1 MQSKSQRFANTVFPN
16 VQAMAE
22 LQQEAKKQGGGKDL
36 QVRKYKSLCKRA
48 GSLVRNSGLMQ
59 TVAFFEARANKDE
72 HYKILRD
79 HLKKELKGLDIIRKE
94 ESLLDYVR
102 SRSLPQYMY
111 LTREVL
117 HLLNWHKRL
126 ADAMITGTA
135 DHQGEDD
142 R

>member
-1 MQSKSQRFANTVFPN
+1 MQSKSQRFANAVFPN

-22 LQQEAKKQGGGKDL
+22 LQREAKKQGDGNDL
-36 QVRKYKSLCKRA
+36 QTIKYKSLCKRA

-72 HYKILRD
+72 HYKDLRD
-79 HLKKELKGLDIIRKE
+79 HLKKELNGLNIIRKE
-94 ESLLDYVR
+94 DSLLDYVR
-102 SRSLPQYMY
+102 SRSLPQYMF

-135 DHQGEDD
+135 DHHQGEDD
-142 R
+142 